1 LCDNDEHLMSKLHNN
16 LIFSLC
22 DSEMVMNTFLRIA
35 KEDAELYKDGEV
47 EVRLVLTEIVHN
59 SDKIEILEIFNPVI
73 KNLKKFDFEQKFAS
87 IKGAM

>member
-1 LCDNDEHLMSKLHNN
+1 MSKLHNN

-22 DSEMVMNTFLRIA
+22 DSELVMSTFLRIA
-35 KEDAELYKDGEV
+35 KEDSELYKDGEV

-87 IKGAM
+87 FKGAM